1 MRNVESE
8 FIKNGGEFR
17 EVNLSEIF
25 TIERGT
31 RFIKSKRQKGE
42 FALATAGELNQ
53 GVAEFIAYNDELKLY
68 ENHLTID
75 MFCNCF
81 YRPYKFMC
89 DDNILVLFPLNE
101 NLNGKM
107 LLYIA
112 SIINLSKSQFGYGK
126 QYRQKSFLEHKIN
139 LPFQNGEID
148 FDFMQNFISELETER
163 VRELEI
169 EHVRELEAY
178 LLATGLKDY
187 EPNQNEK
194 DALAKFD
201 EFSKWGGVA
210 SEFKIGDLFEKL
222 SLKFLKSNF
231 DKSNDISKIQ
241 TTEFSLPLVNAKDG
255 DNGIMYYGRECDFE
269 SAEMTIDIVNDGA
282 VSTGNVYAQPQKTGV
297 LYNAYLVKPKFENIT
312 KEILIYLAT
321 ATQKSIKLKFGYENK
336 AGWEKVK
343 NEKIILPT
351 KNNAPDYEF
360 MSDFIK
366 AVQKLVIKDVVL
378 WSEKKDRSD
387 KKCNLVA

>member
-148 FDFMQNFISELETER
+148 FDFMENFISELEKER
-163 VRELEI
+163 VCELET
-169 EHVRELEAY
+169 EHIRELEAY
-178 LLATGLKDY
+178 LKAADLKDY
-187 EPNQNEK
+187 ELTQNEK

-201 EFSKWGGVA
+201 DFSKWGGVA
-210 SEFKIGDLFEKL
+210 SEFKIGDLFYV
-222 SLKFLKSNF
+222 KSNPQLNKDSF
-231 DKSNDISKIQ
+231 K
-241 TTEFSLPLVNAKDG
+241 FSDNAEYPYFTRTVLN
-255 DNGIMYYGRECDFE
+255 NGIAGYVDYLDDEHK
-269 SAEMTIDIVNDGA
+269 I
-282 VSTGNVYAQPQKTGV
+282 TGNSLAVGMLGMQFFYMQKDFYAGQFTKTI
-297 LYNAYLVKPKFENIT
+297 YPKFENFNSVIAQYFIT
-312 KEILIYLAT
+312 WLNKNQEIYQSGLVRD
-321 ATQKSIKLKFGYENK
+321 FENLF
-336 AGWEKVK
+336 
-343 NEKIILPT
+343 NNTKISLLT

-360 MSDFIK
+360 MSDFIR

-378 WSEKKDRSD
+378 WSEKKIEATKS
-387 KKCNLVA
+387 VI